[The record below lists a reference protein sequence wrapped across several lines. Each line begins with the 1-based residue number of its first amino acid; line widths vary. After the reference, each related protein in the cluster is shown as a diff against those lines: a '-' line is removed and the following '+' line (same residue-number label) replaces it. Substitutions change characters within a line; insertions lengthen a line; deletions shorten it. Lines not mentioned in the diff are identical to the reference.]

1 MPVEYPIKRLSCDEF
16 DAFESTIDT
25 EYFGVV
31 SAKVILKK
39 ACLSIQRQDEL
50 LDFLTNF
57 EFITITNIA
66 NDPSNNHWL
75 GKRTKAFLA
84 DVNIQFGK
92 KATFTEEKTDDLIMM
107 SDNFAG
113 SDQIVNIAET
123 SFKYSR
129 FLNDPYLPL
138 DKARQIYGDIAKNSF
153 KKTGRFFATITRAET
168 IAGFLLFS
176 INASNSTSTIEL
188 VAIDQNHKG
197 RGIGRSLIRSLESY
211 VHGKGVAEIRVGTQL
226 NNIDAFK
233 FYTTCGFKVRE
244 CNSIYHYW
252 PSRS

>member
-50 LDFLTNF
+50 LGFLKNF

-92 KATFTEEKTDDLIMM
+92 KATSTEEKTDDFIMI

-113 SDQIVNIAET
+113 SGQIVNIAET

-129 FLNDPYLPL
+129 FLNDPNLPL
-138 DKARQIYGDIAKNSF
+138 EKARQIYGDIAKNSF
-153 KKTGRFFATITRAET
+153 QKTGRFFATITRAET

-176 INASNSTSTIEL
+176 INASNFTSTIEL

-197 RGIGRSLIRSLESY
+197 RGIGRSLIRALETY

-226 NNIDAFK
+226 NNIDALK